1 MLGKIA
7 SDHVAMLISAIAYM
21 CLDQNRTKCVFGHS
35 PFLFCFISLFPHI
48 RISHLL
54 EHVSIY
60 VWKTTIVIKLKSFD
74 MGISCAYYCTH
85 LNIIYIYIYIY
96 VSNGNNE
103 LNWNNQHLFYFY
115 FNSTRCC
122 TGMHQFTDSC
132 RYVPERPGEPT
143 VHILRSKTPND
154 LHDDINV
161 RVIC

>member
-96 VSNGNNE
+96 MYQMAIT
-103 LNWNNQHLFYFY
+103 NWTEIINTYSISILIQHVAALVCT
-115 FNSTRCC
+115 NSPIVADMFQR
-122 TGMHQFTDSC
+122 GQVNLRFIFSDQ
-132 RYVPERPGEPT
+132 RRPMIYMT
-143 VHILRSKTPND
+143 I
-154 LHDDINV
+154 
-161 RVIC
+161 